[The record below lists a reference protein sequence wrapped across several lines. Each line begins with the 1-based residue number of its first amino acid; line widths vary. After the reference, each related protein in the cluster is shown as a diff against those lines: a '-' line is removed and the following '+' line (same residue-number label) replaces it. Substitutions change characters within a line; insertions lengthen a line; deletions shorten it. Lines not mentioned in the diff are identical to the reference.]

1 MKIKREQFEKF
12 FKELKEFGFS
22 ATFREYDDFESVSI
36 HKGLEFVAEITS
48 STITFYKWG
57 VKLNLSEKCEL
68 LKIAAKHFK
77 E

>member
-48 STITFYKWG
+48 STIKWG